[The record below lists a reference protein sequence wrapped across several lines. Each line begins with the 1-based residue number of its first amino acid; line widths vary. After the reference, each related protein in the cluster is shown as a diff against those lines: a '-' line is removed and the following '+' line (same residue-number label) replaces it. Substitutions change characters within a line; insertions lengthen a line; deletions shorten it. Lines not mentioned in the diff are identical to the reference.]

1 MPKESLIRKKAIEI
15 LKEGGWIT
23 WYPSKIRFKQN
34 DIFGIIDLLAIKR
47 KKQKNIQLTTLP
59 NISTKRKKITN
70 FLKNFKVELPVEI
83 WAWSKKEKKF
93 RKEKIQLKIKKRP
106 KKLRKN

>member
-1 MPKESLIRKKAIEI
+1 MPKEVVIRKKAIKI
-15 LKEGGWIT
+15 LERGKWIV
-23 WYPSKIRFKQN
+23 WWPPKVKFRQN
-34 DIFGIIDLLAIKR
+34 DIFGIIDLLAIKG

-70 FLKNFKVELPVEI
+70 FCEKFKVEIPVEI

-93 RKEKIQLKIKKRP
+93 RKEKIQLKIKKRR
-106 KKLRKN
+106 LN